1 MSLRE
6 AAWLAH
12 QRRRWM
18 LPDPSRWLQPDQ
30 RKWIRPEAAWQPS
43 PGLHERKYSPD
54 QPRVPA
60 GNSEGGQWTDAGG
73 DGGRGIANGRRLSA
87 EGRTDR
93 LGLTSDEAADESEQ
107 THLAGSVIR
116 VCIVIGRSLGTDQW
130 GNKTFKVIYECA
142 GDRTFTVS
150 GVGHDFPG
158 IVPDPFPPP
167 R

>member
-30 RKWIRPEAAWQPS
+30 SKWIRPEAAWQPS

-60 GNSEGGQWTDAGG
+60 GNSDGGQWMDAGG
-73 DGGRGIANGRRLSA
+73 GGGGGDEVERPGRSISQTSSTPDPVRVAADNQRQNKMVRDIAVQLRLSK
-87 EGRTDR
+87 
-93 LGLTSDEAADESEQ
+93 
-107 THLAGSVIR
+107 
-116 VCIVIGRSLGTDQW
+116 DQ
-130 GNKTFKVIYECA
+130 KDQLHREI
-142 GDRTFTVS
+142 S
-150 GVGHDFPG
+150 GQGYGYHEILQRAKDMFG
-158 IVPDPFPPP
+158 K
-167 R
+167 